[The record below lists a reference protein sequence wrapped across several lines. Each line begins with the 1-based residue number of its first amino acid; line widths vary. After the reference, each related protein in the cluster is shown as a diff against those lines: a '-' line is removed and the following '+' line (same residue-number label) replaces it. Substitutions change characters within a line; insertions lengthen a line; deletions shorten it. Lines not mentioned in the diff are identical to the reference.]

1 MRSFTGLGPGR
12 LFDRIVEL
20 VGSRRGRLYLAIV
33 ASMIAVAILDSLTPL
48 NVDEWMLYYVPLV
61 LSFALFQPAL
71 PIGIAIVTTILIIV
85 ASVLGPP
92 GVELYIEVVNRVL
105 GVLSLWVI
113 ATLGY
118 FFILNRLKVRDQS
131 ATLRAAN
138 EELQREM
145 KLRAETQAALA
156 QAQRMEAVGR
166 LAGGLAHDINNIL
179 AVVAASLRLVM
190 RRIDDDKVHEYIAQ
204 AHQAIDMGTKL
215 NRQLST
221 FARRRKLEPVRFNLN
236 EHVTDISKLLERS
249 LGEQTTLSLELAS
262 DWSTVVAD
270 PGEVDN
276 ALLNLVINSRDAMPR
291 GGSLKIETH
300 DVTLDTSTAAGIP
313 DAHAGEFVCFS
324 VSDTGHGMAPDVLR
338 RAVEPFFTTK
348 EPSKGTGFGLSS
360 VYGFVRQSGGFLNI
374 TSEVGKGTSVS
385 IFLPHAA

>member
-1 MRSFTGLGPGR
+1 
-12 LFDRIVEL
+12 
-20 VGSRRGRLYLAIV
+20 
-33 ASMIAVAILDSLTPL
+33 MIAVAILDSLTPL

-179 AVVAASLRLVM
+179 AVVTASLRLVM

>member
-1 MRSFTGLGPGR
+1 
-12 LFDRIVEL
+12 
-20 VGSRRGRLYLAIV
+20 
-33 ASMIAVAILDSLTPL
+33 
-48 NVDEWMLYYVPLV
+48 
-61 LSFALFQPAL
+61 
-71 PIGIAIVTTILIIV
+71 
-85 ASVLGPP
+85 
-92 GVELYIEVVNRVL
+92 
-105 GVLSLWVI
+105 
-113 ATLGY
+113 
-118 FFILNRLKVRDQS
+118 
-131 ATLRAAN
+131 
-138 EELQREM
+138 
-145 KLRAETQAALA
+145 
-156 QAQRMEAVGR
+156 
-166 LAGGLAHDINNIL
+166 
-179 AVVAASLRLVM
+179 
-190 RRIDDDKVHEYIAQ
+190 
-204 AHQAIDMGTKL
+204 
-215 NRQLST
+215 
-221 FARRRKLEPVRFNLN
+221 
-236 EHVTDISKLLERS
+236 
-249 LGEQTTLSLELAS
+249 
-262 DWSTVVAD
+262 VVAD